1 VQIIQFNLDKIFILH
16 ISVLIAIGGV
26 FSVESVGTN
35 LLIHSKKT
43 RISQEE
49 NAKAFH
55 QKYFKIFWKIN

>member
-26 FSVESVGTN
+26 FSMESVGTN
-35 LLIHSKKT
+35 LQIHAKKP

-49 NAKAFH
+49 KR
-55 QKYFKIFWKIN
+55 KSIPSKIL